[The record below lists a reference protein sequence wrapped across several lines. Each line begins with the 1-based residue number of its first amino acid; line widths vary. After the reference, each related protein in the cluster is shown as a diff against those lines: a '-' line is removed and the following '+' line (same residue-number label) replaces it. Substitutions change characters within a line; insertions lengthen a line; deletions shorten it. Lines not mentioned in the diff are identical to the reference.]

1 MQLNER
7 VQCSFDTADY
17 VVFKVSNSKGRV
29 KPMRNVFLV
38 LAMCFCASAG
48 AQLNAGVATVSI
60 TPLEANIPTQLGGY
74 GAREGK
80 PAEGVHDTL
89 YGKVLILERD
99 GRKTALVTL
108 DVCGVPLCVTEESLA
123 KAGIENLTVDQ
134 VLMTASHT
142 HTGLEGASLDRRN
155 VANNPY
161 VGIFSEPV
169 LNFVTDRLAQG
180 LRDAN
185 KALQPVR
192 AGAGVVKL
200 PGMNRNRRR
209 DEFVDED
216 LTVLRLDR
224 LNGSPYVVLVNYTA
238 HGTIVSE
245 HEMLASGEWAGA
257 MQRTV
262 QALMGGDVTCMY
274 TNGAEG
280 DISPNGAKGGS
291 RWEMFQDY
299 GLRVG
304 IQAFRLAEKL
314 ETKDV
319 KTFDQECI
327 WVDLPPTQAA
337 PDFVKIAGDEYH
349 VTKEQLEALLPVMFP
364 RKAPIYA
371 LRVNDFEMVT
381 FPGEA
386 ICQLG
391 LALKDALRKAGIAY
405 PCVGGL
411 TTDDTVGYILTADE
425 YRQSGYEVTA
435 SFYGE
440 GLGELLLS
448 KAIELGRK
456 VAVKP

>member
-1 MQLNER
+1 
-7 VQCSFDTADY
+7 
-17 VVFKVSNSKGRV
+17 
-29 KPMRNVFLV
+29 MRHLSLLV
-38 LAMCFCASAG
+38 IAALCCCASAG

-80 PAEGVHDTL
+80 PAEGIHDTL
-89 YGKVLILERD
+89 YAKVLILERD
-99 GRKTALVTL
+99 GQKSALVTL
-108 DVCGVPLCVTEESLA
+108 DACGTPICVAEESLA
-123 KAGIENLTVDQ
+123 KAGIEGLTIDH
-134 VLMTASHT
+134 VLMAASHT
-142 HTGLEGASLDRRN
+142 HAGLEGASLDRRN

-161 VGIFSEPV
+161 LGIFSEPV

-200 PGMNRNRRR
+200 PGMNRNRRG
-209 DEFVDED
+209 DPFVDED

-224 LNGSPYVVLVNYTA
+224 VDGSPYVVLVNYTA

-274 TNGAEG
+274 INGAEG

-291 RWEMFQDY
+291 RWEKFQDY

-304 IQAFRLAEKL
+304 IQASKLAQTIQ
-314 ETKDV
+314 TKDV
-319 KTFDQECI
+319 KTFDQECV
-327 WVDLPPTQAA
+327 WVDLPPTQGA

-349 VTKEQLEALLPVMFP
+349 VTQEQLDALLPVMFP

-371 LRVNDFEMVT
+371 LRVNDFEMVS

-391 LALKDALRKAGIAY
+391 LALKDSLRKAGIAY
-405 PCVGGL
+405 PCVCGL

-440 GLGELLLS
+440 GLGELILS
-448 KAIELGRK
+448 KATELGRK
-456 VAVKP
+456 VAQKP

>member
-1 MQLNER
+1 
-7 VQCSFDTADY
+7 
-17 VVFKVSNSKGRV
+17 
-29 KPMRNVFLV
+29 MRNVFLV

-192 AGAGVVKL
+192 AGAGLCCARKSFNLSGVSSLILRRL
-200 PGMNRNRRR
+200 P
-209 DEFVDED
+209 FVMH
-216 LTVLRLDR
+216 TV
-224 LNGSPYVVLVNYTA
+224 SPA
-238 HGTIVSE
+238 FG
-245 HEMLASGEWAGA
+245 
-257 MQRTV
+257 RTGRS
-262 QALMGGDVTCMY
+262 Q
-274 TNGAEG
+274 
-280 DISPNGAKGGS
+280 S
-291 RWEMFQDY
+291 RM
-299 GLRVG
+299 
-304 IQAFRLAEKL
+304 A
-314 ETKDV
+314 
-319 KTFDQECI
+319 DQ
-327 WVDLPPTQAA
+327 
-337 PDFVKIAGDEYH
+337 
-349 VTKEQLEALLPVMFP
+349 
-364 RKAPIYA
+364 
-371 LRVNDFEMVT
+371 
-381 FPGEA
+381 
-386 ICQLG
+386 
-391 LALKDALRKAGIAY
+391 
-405 PCVGGL
+405 
-411 TTDDTVGYILTADE
+411 
-425 YRQSGYEVTA
+425 S
-435 SFYGE
+435 
-440 GLGELLLS
+440 
-448 KAIELGRK
+448 
-456 VAVKP
+456 